1 MCSKD
6 RNTRVKEYEATF
18 VKNEVFILRQTS
30 SITSEENQQCNGAL
44 VLKLLRPDQNQ
55 TRKTHASVTT

>member
-18 VKNEVFILRQTS
+18 AKNEVFILRRTS
-30 SITSEENQQCNGAL
+30 SVTSEENQQCNGAL
-44 VLKLLRPDQNQ
+44 VLK
-55 TRKTHASVTT
+55 